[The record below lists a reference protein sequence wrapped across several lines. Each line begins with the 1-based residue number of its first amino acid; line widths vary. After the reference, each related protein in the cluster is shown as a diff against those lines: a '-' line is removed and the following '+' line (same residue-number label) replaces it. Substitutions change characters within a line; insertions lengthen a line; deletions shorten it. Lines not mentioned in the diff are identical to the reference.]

1 MTLKL
6 EIEHKRVYSLALQQ
20 SGQPLIDSI
29 ALQNLDSSPLENL
42 TVQLQLKP
50 DLGDPVT
57 HSIEKI
63 HGGEG
68 GKFSPSFRIPYDK
81 LKEVLEEERVELSCV
96 VYQGEEEIQ
105 RYEEEI
111 ILLAYNA
118 FNFLEYPRQSYAC
131 FVTPNHPVISQIL
144 KKVSDTLKRNRKD
157 PSLEGYQS
165 GTPSRVDEMVKALYE
180 TFAHFGIGYI
190 DPPASF
196 MTDEGFYQKIRFP
209 DQVFYEQLGTCAD
222 LTPLAASCLEQMGLH
237 PVMILISGHVFP
249 GVWRIENHPSQSALI
264 TSYSTVLNWVE
275 SGDLLL
281 FDSSTYARH
290 PQPPF
295 QEAVQK
301 TKNFLNSFSVL
312 IDVYAAR
319 REGFKPIPI
328 RISAVPEVT
337 ETVEDI
343 LPAAQQILKQAAQAQ
358 VATETEETEKS
369 QPPEE
374 TKIEDA
380 TVQGRVKKWKDSL
393 LDLSV
398 KNRLLNISNLDFS
411 QIVFKALFTYSQV
424 ITTAIEDIEHIS
436 EEKKAE
442 IRNGISR
449 ISLKEIVAQEEF
461 SLINQFSLHD
471 YLQPIA
477 QQIGQQLAQKIG
489 ESFQGKIYQKVFQE
503 INKKLKNRKS
513 AFFILDIP
521 SQLLPQFEDYVASG
535 KKIKLIGQSSQ
546 RQINAGDQQAQAEA
560 LAYQTAELAKG
571 HCRTVLGLGFPLNQ
585 SDADIYT
592 IGKTLEKQARVAEE
606 ETGYSTLYLALGLL
620 QWRDKKNNN
629 APRLAPL
636 FLYPVDIKVDRAT
649 GNVSLKHADSDPI
662 GNVTLVEKLRQEFNL
677 NLDVLEN
684 PPEDDSG
691 FDITEIL
698 QTVRRIIAQ
707 YPGWFVFDCAVVTN
721 FSFGKFLLWRDLHD
735 NADQLLSKETVRHI
749 ASGGK
754 EKFSDPV
761 PDFQLSELDQVS
773 YGDFPI
779 VMEADSSQIG
789 SVYTAIKGRSFVLQG
804 PPGTGKSQTIT
815 NLIAAF
821 MAQGKSVLFVSEKMA
836 ALSVVQRR
844 LGQVGLEEFCLELH
858 SNQVSRKAVID
869 QLGQA
874 LKLQQDQLVEWE
886 KLSKKLNQY
895 RDDLKEYISALH
907 RPRNLGLSLFQA
919 LNQVLVLD
927 EFPKLSP
934 PEIPLNTLTA
944 EQLEHLTANVDN
956 YANAIHRLGDSY
968 QVWSFSQLSQW
979 SLSLQEKVE
988 EILAS
993 LVSSVHKIQTELG
1006 NYTKQ
1011 LNLPDTIS
1019 VTSLRCLIITH
1030 QHIKEKRLPSLIFNS
1045 KEWNRVL
1052 EAAQRWLSRQQDLE
1066 ATEREISQRWKASF
1080 FQLDLSTE
1088 IERWEKIQNSF
1099 FLIRWIRSFFLRRRF
1114 QKVAK
1119 TQLGNNTQIVR
1130 DLRVVQELNQDYQS
1144 HGQEQ
1149 EGLRNDLGESW
1160 SSETPEELEKIVS
1173 LGEEIRKTITD
1184 LLNYSEIGIDFSR
1197 LEDDLIAP
1205 EKLSTLAEQFS
1216 NLSAQLEEFI
1226 NLVQGSSSKDW
1237 LQESLTSFRHRL
1249 ETLLEHSNQLK
1260 QWCHYR
1266 QSWERLKAENL
1277 EAVADWYEEGKVP
1290 HFRLKEAFQGTTFKR
1305 WFVQEFDQEE
1315 ILRNF
1320 DGLSHREKLDAF
1332 QQLDQEYIE
1341 ASRLYVRQQLIANLP
1356 SLQISI
1362 GGSEMGILQREQAKQ
1377 KRHLPIRSLFQSLP
1391 NLLPKLKSCFLMSP
1405 LSVAQYL
1412 PADAKPFDVVIFDEA
1427 SQVETHD
1434 AIGAIA
1440 RGKQVIVVGDSKQMP
1455 PTNFF
1460 GRGGSDDEIPQ
1471 DDELVE
1477 LESILDEAI
1486 ACQFPQQ
1493 MLQWHYR
1500 SRHETLIQFSNQNYY
1515 DSQLNIFPA
1524 ASRHPQNLGLKWH
1537 PVPEGGYR
1545 SGERTNHK
1553 EAEALVN
1560 YLCQRLEQYSP
1571 QERSFGIITFSIPQQ
1586 LLIEN
1591 LIDEA
1596 RRNRPALE
1604 VHFSSEQ
1611 TSESVFIKNLENVQG
1626 DERDEILFSI
1636 CYAPNEQGK
1645 LSMNF
1650 GALNRMGGERR
1661 LNVAVTR
1668 ARQMLNVFSTL
1679 RADQIDLS
1687 RTGAVGARHL
1697 KDFLAFAEQW
1707 DPQAQEQLIKTDDA
1721 DSEVQRQIYE
1731 TLLEM
1736 GYQVDCQ
1743 VGCASYRIDFAVI
1756 HPDNSQCYAIGIECD
1771 GERYAKATTVRDRAR
1786 VQPLVLSR
1794 MGWNLH
1800 RVWSLEW
1807 RFNRDAEKERLQQAV
1822 QGAIA
1827 ASRKQT
1833 TSASPLSTPPSR
1845 EFLRMTQPTAE
1856 QSSVK
1861 GSFAQAVSPSPQTI
1875 PTPVET
1881 MGQPYQEA
1889 ELTVA
1894 SENAEDLYKDENLTL
1909 LHQQIKHLV
1918 ELEAPIHHKEV
1929 TERIA
1934 KGSWG
1939 FKKLTKKV
1947 QERISEQIK
1956 QLQRQEQVYQKGD
1969 FIWRDRAEPNN
1980 WQQFRDFSQ
1989 KTGTTKL
1996 EQIAPEEIAAA
2007 MIHVIR
2013 LSLSITPE
2021 DLYKEVIQRLGKRQL
2036 SSSHRELLEKIQR
2049 RLLHEGKIKE
2059 ENGRLHL
2066 NSAG

>member
-50 DLGDPVT
+50 DLGNPVT
-57 HSIEKI
+57 HCIEKI

-68 GKFSPSFRIPYDK
+68 EKFSPSFRIPYDK

-118 FNFLEYPRQSYAC
+118 FNFSQYPLQSYAC

-144 KKVSDTLKRNRKD
+144 KQVSETLRKNRNN

-165 GTPSRVDEMVKALYE
+165 RNPNRVYEMVKGLYE
-180 TFAHFGIGYI
+180 TFAHFGIRYI
-190 DPPASF
+190 NPPASF
-196 MTDEGFYQKIRFP
+196 MTDEGFHQKIRFP

-222 LTPLAASCLEQMGLH
+222 LTPLATSCLEQMGLH
-237 PVMILISGHVFP
+237 PVMVLVKGHVFP
-249 GVWRIENHPSQSALI
+249 GVWRIENHPSQSALV

-281 FDSSTYARH
+281 FDSSTYAQH

-295 QEAVQK
+295 QDAVQ
-301 TKNFLNSFSVL
+301 NAINCLNKFWVL
-312 IDVYAAR
+312 IDVHLAR
-319 REGFKPIPI
+319 QEGFKPIPI
-328 RISAVPEVT
+328 RMSAVPEVT

-343 LPAAQQILKQAAQAQ
+343 LPAAQQILQQAAQAQ
-358 VATETEETEKS
+358 VATDAEETETS

-374 TKIEDA
+374 TKIEDV
-380 TVQGRVKKWKDSL
+380 TVQGRVNQWKYSL

-411 QIVFKALFTYSQV
+411 QTIFKTLFNYLQDNIS
-424 ITTAIEDIEHIS
+424 AIFENTESIS
-436 EEKKAE
+436 EEDKAE
-442 IRNGISR
+442 IIDRLSR
-449 ISLKEIVAQEEF
+449 ISSKDIIAQNKF
-461 SLINQFSLHD
+461 SLIRQFSID
-471 YLQPIA
+471 YYLSPLE
-477 QQIGQQLAQKIG
+477 QQFGQLAQAV
-489 ESFQGKIYQKVFQE
+489 FQTFQEQISKNIFQE
-503 INKKLKNRKS
+503 INKKLRNRKS

-546 RQINAGDQQAQAEA
+546 RQVNTGDEQAEAEA

-571 HCRTVLGLGFPLNQ
+571 NCRTVFGLGFPLNQ

-592 IGKTLEKQARVAEE
+592 IGKTLEKQARIAEE

-636 FLYPVDIKVDRAT
+636 FLYPLDIKVDRAT
-649 GNVSLKHADSDPI
+649 GNVFLQHADSEPI
-662 GNVTLVEKLRQEFNL
+662 GNITLVEKLKQDFNL
-677 NLDVLEN
+677 NLEVLEN

-707 YPGWFVFDCAVVTN
+707 YSGWFVFDSAVVTN

-749 ASGGK
+749 ASGGR
-754 EKFSDPV
+754 EQFSDPI
-761 PDFQLSELDQVS
+761 PNFQLSELDQVS

-789 SVYTAIKGRSFVLQG
+789 SVYTALQGRSFVLQG

-821 MAQGKSVLFVSEKMA
+821 MSQGKSVLFVSEKMA

-844 LGQVGLEEFCLELH
+844 LAQVGLEEFCLELH
-858 SNQVSRKAVID
+858 SNQVSRKAIID

-874 LKLQQDQLVEWE
+874 LKLNQDQVVEWE
-886 KLSKKLNQY
+886 RLSKKLNQY
-895 RDDLKEYISALH
+895 RDHLKEYVSALH
-907 RPRNLGLSLFQA
+907 RPRNLGLSLFEA
-919 LNQVLVLD
+919 LNQILVLN

-934 PEIPLNTLTA
+934 PAISLNNLTA
-944 EQLEHLTANVDN
+944 ERFEHLTAIVEN
-956 YANAIHRLGDSY
+956 YAKTLHYLDDSA

-988 EILAS
+988 DILAS
-993 LVSSVHKIQTELG
+993 LVSNIHKIQTEIDT
-1006 NYTKQ
+1006 YTEK

-1019 VTSLRCLIITH
+1019 ASSLYYLISAH
-1030 QHIKEKRLPSLIFNS
+1030 QHLKTQALPSLIFDS
-1045 KEWNRVL
+1045 PKWNQFL
-1052 EAAQRWLSRQQDLE
+1052 ETVQGWLNRQQNLQ
-1066 ATEREISQRWKASF
+1066 ATEQEISQRWKATF

-1088 IERWEKIQNSF
+1088 IERWERIQNSF
-1099 FLIRWIRSFFLRRRF
+1099 FLIRWLRSFFQRRRF
-1114 QKVAK
+1114 QKMARNH
-1119 TQLGNNTQIVR
+1119 LGNNTQIIR
-1130 DLRVVQELNQDYQS
+1130 DLRAVQELNQDYQS
-1144 HGQEQ
+1144 HAEEKESLQK
-1149 EGLRNDLGESW
+1149 DLGECW
-1160 SSETPEELEKIVS
+1160 SSGTPEALEKIVD
-1173 LGEEIRKTITD
+1173 LGKEVRETIAD
-1184 LLNYSEIGIDFSR
+1184 LLNHSEMEIDFSR
-1197 LEDDLIAP
+1197 LTDESIAP

-1216 NLSAQLEEFI
+1216 SLSAQLEELI
-1226 NLVQGSSSKDW
+1226 DLVKGSSSPSW
-1237 LQESLTSFRHRL
+1237 LQESLTDLKHRL
-1249 ETLLEHSNQLK
+1249 ETLLENANQLK
-1260 QWCHYR
+1260 QWCQYY
-1266 QSWERLKAENL
+1266 QSWEQLNAENL
-1277 EAVADWYEEGKVP
+1277 EAVATWYQEGKVP
-1290 HFRLKEAFQGTTFKR
+1290 SSRLKEVFQGTVLKR
-1305 WFVQEFDQEE
+1305 WFVREFDQEE

-1320 DGLSHREKLDAF
+1320 DGLSHQEKLDAF

-1412 PADAKPFDVVIFDEA
+1412 PADAKPFNVVIFDEA

-1460 GRGGSDDEIPQ
+1460 GRSNSDDESPHE
-1471 DDELVE
+1471 DELVE

-1537 PVPEGGYR
+1537 PVSEGMYR
-1545 SGERTNHK
+1545 TGERTNRK

-1560 YLCQRLEQYSP
+1560 YLCGRLEQYSP
-1571 QERSFGIITFSIPQQ
+1571 QDRSFGIITFSIPQQ

-1707 DPQAQEQLIKTDDA
+1707 DAQAQEKLIKTDDA

-1731 TLLEM
+1731 TLLDM

-1756 HPDNSQCYAIGIECD
+1756 HPDDPQCYAIGIECD
-1771 GERYAKATTVRDRAR
+1771 GERYANAKTVRDRDR

-1794 MGWNLH
+1794 MGWHLH

-1807 RFNRDAEKERLQQAV
+1807 QFNRDREKERLQKAV
-1822 QGAIA
+1822 EGAIA
-1827 ASRKQT
+1827 ASREQT
-1833 TSASPLSTPPSR
+1833 TPASPLSTPPSR

-1856 QSSVK
+1856 QSSMK
-1861 GSFAQAVSPSPQTI
+1861 GSFAQAVNPSPQTI
-1875 PTPVET
+1875 PTET

-1889 ELTVA
+1889 ELSVA

-1918 ELEAPIHHKEV
+1918 EVEAPIHQKEV

-1939 FKKLTKKV
+1939 VRRLTQRV
-1947 QERISEQIK
+1947 RERISEPIQ
-1956 QLQRQEQVYQKGD
+1956 QLHRQEQVYQKGE
-1969 FIWRDRAEPNN
+1969 FIWRDRAEPTN

-2007 MIHVIR
+2007 MIHVIS
-2013 LSLSITPE
+2013 LSLSITSK
-2021 DLYKEVIQRLGKRQL
+2021 DLYQEVIQCLGKRQL
-2036 SSSHRELLEKIQR
+2036 SSSHRELLERVQR

>member
-6 EIEHKRVYSLALQQ
+6 EIEHEAVYSLALQQ
-20 SGQPLIDSI
+20 SGQPLIELI
-29 ALQNLDSSPLENL
+29 TLQNLDSSPLENL
-42 TVQLQLKP
+42 TLQLQLKP
-50 DLGDPVT
+50 DLGNPVT

-63 HGGEG
+63 HGGEAA
-68 GKFSPSFRIPYDK
+68 KFSPSFRIPYEK

-111 ILLAYNA
+111 ILLAYNSYSWR
-118 FNFLEYPRQSYAC
+118 YPSQIYAC

-165 GTPSRVDEMVKALYE
+165 EIPSRVDEMVKALYE

-196 MTDEGFYQKIRFP
+196 MTEGQGYQKIRFP

-237 PVMILISGHVFP
+237 PVMILISNHVFP

-281 FDSSTYARH
+281 FDSSTYALH

-295 QEAVQK
+295 QQAIREAINYINPSK
-301 TKNFLNSFSVL
+301 FESL

-319 REGFKPIPI
+319 QEGFKPIPI
-328 RISAVPEVT
+328 RMSAVPEVT

-343 LPAAQQILKQAAQAQ
+343 LPAAQQILQQAAQAQ
-358 VATETEETEKS
+358 VATDAEETEKY

-374 TKIEDA
+374 TKIEDV

-398 KNRLLNISNLDFS
+398 KNRLLHLSNLDFS
-411 QIVFKALFTYSQV
+411 SVFIKTIENRLSLDIKEFINQENFSFLQQFTFFTASINQV
-424 ITTAIEDIEHIS
+424 IQANAIT
-436 EEKKAE
+436 
-442 IRNGISR
+442 
-449 ISLKEIVAQEEF
+449 QEESDQIF
-461 SLINQFSLHD
+461 QNINSRLND
-471 YLQPIA
+471 TI
-477 QQIGQQLAQKIG
+477 K
-489 ESFQGKIYQKVFQE
+489 
-503 INKKLKNRKS
+503 KKLKNGTS
-513 AFFILDIP
+513 AFLILDIP

-546 RQINAGDQQAQAEA
+546 RQVNAGEEQAQAEA

-571 HCRTVLGLGFPLNQ
+571 NCRTVFGLGLPQNQ
-585 SDADIYT
+585 SDADIYK
-592 IGKTLEKQARVAEE
+592 IGKTLEKQARIAEE

-620 QWRDKKNNN
+620 QWRDKKKNN
-629 APRLAPL
+629 APRVAPL

-821 MAQGKSVLFVSEKMA
+821 MAQRKSVLFVSEKMA

-844 LGQVGLEEFCLELH
+844 LAQVGIEEFCLELH
-858 SNQVSRKAVID
+858 SNQVSRKAVIE
-869 QLGQA
+869 QLSQP
-874 LKLQQDQLVEWE
+874 LKLQQDQVIEWE
-886 KLSKKLNQY
+886 KLSNKLNQY
-895 RDDLKEYISALH
+895 RDNLKEYLTALH

-919 LNQVLVLD
+919 LNQILVLD
-927 EFPKLSP
+927 DFPKLSP
-934 PEIPLNTLTA
+934 PAISLNTLTA
-944 EQLEHLTANVDN
+944 EQLEHLTAIVEN
-956 YANAIHRLGDSY
+956 YANALHRLDDSS

-979 SLSLQEKVE
+979 SLSLQENAEDKLE
-988 EILAS
+988 SLLSTLRKIQKEIIDYTKTLNLS
-993 LVSSVHKIQTELG
+993 DTLSVSSLYHLISAHQ
-1006 NYTKQ
+1006 
-1011 LNLPDTIS
+1011 NLKT
-1019 VTSLRCLIITH
+1019 
-1030 QHIKEKRLPSLIFNS
+1030 QGLPWLIFDSQKWNQFLETAQ
-1045 KEWNRVL
+1045 EWL
-1052 EAAQRWLSRQQDLE
+1052 KRQQDLE
-1066 ATEREISQRWKASF
+1066 ATEQEISQRWKASF
-1080 FQLDLSTE
+1080 FQLDLSAE

-1099 FLIRWIRSFFLRRRF
+1099 FLIRLIRSFFLRRRF
-1114 QKVAK
+1114 RKMARN
-1119 TQLGNNTQIVR
+1119 QLGNNTQIIR
-1130 DLRVVQELNQDYQS
+1130 DLGVVQQLNQDYQS
-1144 HGQEQ
+1144 HAGEK
-1149 EGLRNDLGESW
+1149 EGLQNDLGESW
-1160 SSETPEELEKIVS
+1160 SSGEPERLEKIVN
-1173 LGEEIRKTITD
+1173 LGKEVRKTITD
-1184 LLNYSEIGIDFSR
+1184 SEIEIDFSR
-1197 LEDDLIAP
+1197 LEDDSIAP
-1205 EKLSTLAEQFS
+1205 EKLSTLVEQFS

-1226 NLVQGSSSKDW
+1226 DLIKGSSPQDW
-1237 LQESLTSFRHRL
+1237 LQESLTGLKSRI

-1260 QWCHYR
+1260 QWCQYS
-1266 QSWERLKAENL
+1266 QSWEQLKAENL
-1277 EAVADWYEEGKVP
+1277 EVVADWYEEGKVP
-1290 HFRLKEAFQGTTFKR
+1290 QSRLKEAFQGTVLKR

-1315 ILRNF
+1315 ILRAF
-1320 DGLSHREKLDAF
+1320 DGLSHREKLETF

-1341 ASRLYVRQQLIANLP
+1341 VSRLYVRQQLIANLP
-1356 SLQISI
+1356 SLQINI

-1377 KRHLPIRSLFQSLP
+1377 TRHLPIRSLFQSLP
-1391 NLLPKLKSCFLMSP
+1391 NLLPKLKPCFLMSP

-1412 PADAKPFDVVIFDEA
+1412 PADAEPFDVVIFDEA

-1545 SGERTNHK
+1545 SGERTNRK

-1687 RTGAVGARHL
+1687 RTSAVGARHL

-1707 DPQAQEQLIKTDDA
+1707 DGQAQEKLIKTDDF

-1756 HPDNSQCYAIGIECD
+1756 HPDDPQCYAIGIECD
-1771 GERYAKATTVRDRAR
+1771 GEGYAKAKTVRDRDR

-1827 ASRKQT
+1827 ASREQT
-1833 TSASPLSTPPSR
+1833 TPLSTSR
-1845 EFLRMTQPTAE
+1845 EFVRTTQPIVAE
-1856 QSSVK
+1856 QSSMK
-1861 GSFAQAVSPSPQTI
+1861 GSFAQAVNPSPQTI
-1875 PTPVET
+1875 PASVET
-1881 MGQPYQEA
+1881 MSQPYQEA
-1889 ELTVA
+1889 ELSVA

-1918 ELEAPIHHKEV
+1918 EVEAPIHQKEL

-1939 FKKLTKKV
+1939 VKKLTKKV
-1947 QERISEQIK
+1947 KERISEQIK
-1956 QLQRQEQVYQKGD
+1956 QLHQQEQVYQKGE
-1969 FIWRDRAEPNN
+1969 FIWRDRAEPKN

-2007 MIHVIR
+2007 MIHVIS
-2013 LSLSITPE
+2013 LSLSITSE
-2021 DLYKEVIQRLGKRQL
+2021 DLYKEVIQRLGKKQL

-2049 RLLHEGKIKE
+2049 RLSHEGKIKE

-2066 NSAG
+2066 NSPS